1 MLVEKNPLTMV
12 KSLMKRRSGL
22 RRELLLCSFFTL
34 VVHNLF
40 YRVYFI
46 VFSVFTSNFY
56 VIPTSD
62 VFGIILNC
70 RGVLS

>member
-46 VFSVFTSNFY
+46 GRAIHVRERCIKKKVKKN
-56 VIPTSD
+56 
-62 VFGIILNC
+62 
-70 RGVLS
+70 